1 MFFSENKQLPKKLVL
16 KKHQG
21 RLFKDNS
28 LLSSPLGTGLKPA
41 PRGKLLPPYPE
52 RFRCLAC
59 FSEQTHHVHSAWNIA

>member
-28 LLSSPLGTGLKPA
+28 LLSSPLGAGSTRTQG
-41 PRGKLLPPYPE
+41 GLLPPYPE